1 MRSELS
7 SFIKNM
13 IAASLI
19 AVLMLLLVSCGGGGG
34 GTPAP
39 ADTQD
44 EPEGSYEVPEF
55 RDAEYEE
62 AEAEGNDEV
71 QVDLSGVNEGYFALI
86 CNSDVKIKLQV
97 FKDDEVYTYDV
108 VTGKEQVFPLQM
120 GNGTYTIKVMKNI
133 VDTKYSELY
142 CCTAEVNM
150 EDEFDPFL
158 RPSQYAD
165 YDESSDCVVKAAE
178 LAASATSANDFITG
192 VYDYVCKNITYDKK
206 KAASIEPGYI
216 PDPDSTMEDGK
227 GICFD
232 YASLAASML
241 RSQGI
246 PTKIIFGYVGEG
258 EDLYHAWNMYYTKE
272 SGWVAVEFE
281 VSEDEWNRLD
291 LTFSAN
297 GSDSRFIGDGSNYV
311 DVYQF

>member
-1 MRSELS
+1 M
-7 SFIKNM
+7 NT
-13 IAASLI
+13 IAACLI
-19 AVLMLLLVSCGGGGG
+19 VLLMLMLASCGGGGSG
-34 GTPAP
+34 EAPSPA
-39 ADTQD
+39 AD
-44 EPEGSYEVPEF
+44 EPSDESESTYDVPEF
-55 RDAEYEE
+55 RDAVYEE
-62 AEAEGNDEV
+62 DEAEGNDEV
-71 QVDLSGVNEGYFALI
+71 LVDLSGVDEGYFALV

-108 VTGKEQVFPLQM
+108 VCGKEQVFPLQM

-142 CCTAEVNM
+142 CCTADVYM

-165 YDESSDCVVKAAE
+165 YDESSDCVKKASE
-178 LAASATSANDFITG
+178 LAASAADANDFITG
-192 VYDYVCKNITYDKK
+192 VYDYVCKNIKYDRP
-206 KAASIEPGYI
+206 KAANIQPGYI
-216 PDPDSTMEDGK
+216 PDPDSTMEEGK

-246 PTKIIFGYVGEG
+246 PTKIIFGYVGDSG
-258 EDLYHAWNMYYTKE
+258 DLYHAWNMFYTEE
-272 SGWVAVEFE
+272 SGWVAVEFAVNE
-281 VSEDEWNRLD
+281 EDWNRMD

-297 GSDSRFIGDGSNYV
+297 GSDSRFIGDGSNYL

>member
-1 MRSELS
+1 
-7 SFIKNM
+7 M
-13 IAASLI
+13 IAM
-19 AVLMLLLVSCGGGGG
+19 LMSLLVSCGGGGG
-34 GTPAP
+34 ETPAP
-39 ADTQD
+39 DDTPAD
-44 EPEGSYEVPEF
+44 PESSYEVPEF
-55 RDAEYEE
+55 RDAVYEE
-62 AEAEGNDEV
+62 SSAQGNSEV
-71 QVDLSGVNEGYFALI
+71 LVDLSGVDKGYFALI
-86 CNSDVKIKLQV
+86 CNSDVKTKLQV
-97 FKDDEVYTYDV
+97 FKGDEVYTYDV
-108 VTGKEQVFPLQM
+108 VLGKEQIFPLQM

-142 CCTAEVNM
+142 CCTANVDM

-158 RPSQYAD
+158 RPSQYAN
-165 YDESSDCVVKAAE
+165 YNESSACVKKASE
-178 LAASATSANDFITG
+178 LAASATDANDFITG
-192 VYDYVCKNITYDKK
+192 VYNYVCKNIKYDKK
-206 KAASIEPGYI
+206 KAENIQSGYI
-216 PDPDSTMEDGK
+216 PEPDSTLEEGK

-246 PTKIIFGYVGEG
+246 PTKIIFGYVGDSG
-258 EDLYHAWNMYYTKE
+258 DLYHAWNMYYTEE

-297 GSDSRFIGDGSNYV
+297 GSDSRFIGDGSNYL